1 MSVIWRENCIIMYV
15 HISRKL
21 KPLKKW
27 LKASV
32 NIAETKSYITYLRI
46 LTGKKAR
53 QIKLRRSQKVV
64 IWAFGS
70 LVHQINSLQKAHN
83 LKQDFQKN
91 KGVTGKTP
99 FYVIGPFC
107 THHSICLN
115 IGFWYGSFVS
125 KWCVSSLSA
134 FNEKK
139 GIQFF

>member
-91 KGVTGKTP
+91 KVVTGKTP

-107 THHSICLN
+107 NHHSICLN